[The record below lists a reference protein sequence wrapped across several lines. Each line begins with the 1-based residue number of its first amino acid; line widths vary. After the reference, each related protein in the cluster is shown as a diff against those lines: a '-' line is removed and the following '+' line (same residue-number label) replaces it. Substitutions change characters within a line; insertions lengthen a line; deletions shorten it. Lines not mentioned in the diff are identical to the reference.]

1 VSEAA
6 RTYVRS
12 HASGTTLSTEEVTMI
27 PRRIIAGVCA
37 LALTVPAV
45 ASARSA
51 DDPVAYGGP
60 SVAQSHVGYG
70 DTKYDLQNT
79 QDLAGTPT
87 AVQVAVAR
95 AAERQYMGGA
105 AIPVQTGG
113 LTAEGKQGD
122 TKNDVTP
129 TYADRVGSLSPAQL
143 AAAYGTTTPK
153 ATPVASPAVD
163 STDDNTDGWRL
174 AAVAEAGLLAAF
186 VLGAAAFV
194 GRMRPRRGA
203 AA

>member
-27 PRRIIAGVCA
+27 TRRIIAGVCA

-45 ASARSA
+45 ASARLA

-79 QDLAGTPT
+79 HDLAGTPT
-87 AVQVAVAR
+87 AAQVAAAR

-105 AIPVQTGG
+105 AIPVHTGG
-113 LTAEGKQGD
+113 LMAEGKQGD

-153 ATPVASPAVD
+153 ATPVASPAVS

-186 VLGAAAFV
+186 VLGAATFV
-194 GRMRPRRGA
+194 GRMRLRRGA